1 MFAFF
6 IVFSICLEGCPVP
19 LDFALIVDT
28 SGSIRR
34 RNFLKLL
41 DFIEEMVDGF
51 DISEDGTRIAIV
63 EYSTNP
69 SVQVKFNDFSGA
81 DLNAANLKRK
91 VRKIPHV
98 RGKTYINKALAMA
111 NSDVFSAKGGMRQ
124 DVLKVRKIAFS
135 ALSLIANLRVSF
147 SI

>member
-1 MFAFF
+1 
-6 IVFSICLEGCPVP
+6 
-19 LDFALIVDT
+19 
-28 SGSIRR
+28 
-34 RNFLKLL
+34 
-41 DFIEEMVDGF
+41 MVDGF

-63 EYSTNP
+63 EYSTKP

-81 DLNAANLKRK
+81 ALNAANLKRK

-111 NSDVFSAKGGMRQ
+111 NRDVFSVQGGMRQ

-135 ALSLIANLRVSF
+135 ALC
-147 SI
+147 

>member
-28 SGSIRR
+28 SGSISR
-34 RNFLKLL
+34 RNFRKLL

-69 SVQVKFNDFSGA
+69 SVQVKFNDLSGA
-81 DLNAANLKRK
+81 ALNAANLKRK

-111 NSDVFSAKGGMRQ
+111 NRDVFSAKGGMRQ

-135 ALSLIANLRVSF
+135 ALCLIANLRVSF